1 MKVLNPPSGFP
12 AWGSGKGPGNP
23 QGIRLW
29 RPVGFDYRTTTG
41 LGETETS
48 LLEDTDKILCVQRPR
63 GKEQWHH
70 RILNQTSLLVLEGLL
85 GRCGVS
91 SGSPWTRR
99 PWQQQSWG
107 PPGGHCQPYHRAW
120 PSLLVLEGLL
130 GRCGSAVAR
139 HGHGGPGSSS
149 PGVLLEVTIN
159 PTIELHRPQ
168 RWTASGETIN
178 REGAK
183 PSPSVENWIKVLLSM
198 ALPIRARLSFSHHQ
212 SLLSGNLHR
221 SLNLIHQTADRRSKK
236 GHNPTAARPKTT
248 SQKVNHDEKAEGFV
262 PDEGTR

>member
-1 MKVLNPPSGFP
+1 M
-12 AWGSGKGPGNP
+12 
-23 QGIRLW
+23 
-29 RPVGFDYRTTTG
+29 
-41 LGETETS
+41 
-48 LLEDTDKILCVQRPR
+48 EDTDKILCVQRPR
-63 GKEQWHH
+63 GKDQWHH
-70 RILNQTSLLVLEGLL
+70 RILNQT
-85 GRCGVS
+85 
-91 SGSPWTRR
+91 
-99 PWQQQSWG
+99 
-107 PPGGHCQPYHRAW
+107 
-120 PSLLVLEGLL
+120 SLLVLEGLL

-168 RWTASGETIN
+168 GWATSGETIN

-212 SLLSGNLHR
+212 SLPSGNLHR